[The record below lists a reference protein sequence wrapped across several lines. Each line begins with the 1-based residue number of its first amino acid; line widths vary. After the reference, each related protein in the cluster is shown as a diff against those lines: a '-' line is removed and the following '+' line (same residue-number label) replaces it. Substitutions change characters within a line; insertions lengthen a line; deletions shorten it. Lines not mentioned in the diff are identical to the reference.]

1 MAKKLYIFGIGG
13 TGSRVIKSMAMLLA
27 AGVKLDNEFDT
38 VVPIIIDPDTDNGDL
53 DRTKN
58 ILKLYQEIRSQINK
72 PDDFF
77 RQELKT
83 VKELADSNIG
93 TISPDYF
100 QFKLNNVDSTTFGQ
114 YIGFDSLCEEYRNSK
129 DDKSFVKLLYS
140 NSNLNSDLS
149 IGFKGNPNMGSI
161 VLNQFTNSEDF
172 RRFGKTFGPDDA
184 IFIINSIFGGTGAA
198 GFPLLLKN
206 LRGNENLLNYARIK
220 NAPIGGITYLPYF
233 TLDNQGEIN
242 AESFEEKSKIAID
255 YYNRT
260 IINQRKINILHFI
273 GNRGNTNIE
282 KYAVGGTEQKNKAH
296 FLEIAG
302 ALSIIE
308 FCKEINNYKCVDG
321 QSTEKTIIKEFGIE
335 HANENLAF
343 ADLNIKNKDLLYKP
357 LAKFRLY
364 TKYLSEGLQRATN
377 VSRWTKSDFF
387 ILPIFQQKKSPCNS
401 HYFKSDEYI
410 NQVVTFNNHFRDWID
425 ELSKNKPAFIPFDNE
440 IPLHLYKKLDTQ
452 NCLHIDNLK
461 FRSEKNKNTGE
472 LTEKHT
478 TLLKLFGVSTD
489 KIFNKLPK
497 RKSDN
502 EQNGI
507 KVFRL
512 HSGQGESGWFI
523 SNTITKDDL
532 LTIITEGK
540 DVASSIPSPFARIDL
555 VKSAFDWINFQISSI
570 VGAYPQGVAIFKEDK
585 IKIREIIEG
594 KTAQNKLI
602 SDALDVAQMF
612 YKFPIINDKIEIIAW
627 KPKDRFKDLIE
638 NSLNN
643 KHRVFAETLSI
654 YWEQDSVTQADQG
667 NLILYNFEHVNR
679 LYFVIN
685 KNTKQVIGGSS
696 PATLFFAAPDSK
708 NAINGLEIKCGQD
721 ILLDDIY
728 FPLHKREVSF
738 IEYMYAFAKQSNN
751 FSIFFPEVSKYLDNI
766 RDYLL
771 EDSMRTVVANLNNA
785 SITNYKQCHISF
797 DEKDYCEIL
806 GLRLGTEKS
815 FLEDRIIELP
825 YSIDSSKF
833 KTCGAK
839 RHLLPITQAFIRQYG
854 IDNIEQYCKIEER
867 AGGGVEA
874 ILDVPVQ
881 NGTLQ
886 YRKLYHQND
895 IVKLKVHLAILP
907 FLKPAHSN
915 VDYTIGIIDDRSD
928 KSGNISLSCFNREEI
943 KDTHTENEVDPI
955 IENVEIEENNDGK
968 VKKYEIKE
976 YNLTNK
982 IVRNPGIDDVKSIYY
997 KFNSPFD
1004 SVCFGIGSVK
1014 NIIIPKLISC
1024 SENDDITFAIDFGT
1038 TNTHIEY
1045 STGGNTSIPFDNAGT
1060 LPLWQSLMNR
1070 KDRNIDPEVFANEET
1085 FENEMMPYSISTPE
1099 SIFKFPLR
1107 TAIVF
1112 NKDYSFS
1119 KNDPYRLFQHVN
1131 NFLLYE
1137 KRTVPKHYLKPDT
1150 QLKWSNYSDDRAE
1163 FKVNAYIEYLL
1174 TIVYFKALSLGTNPS
1189 NTKIVWFY
1197 PVSMEGA
1204 ENSDGELGIF
1214 IKLWKVAYQKVFGM
1228 NNTNNLIHVPES
1240 VAPYLFYKPQVAGL
1254 SLSIDIGGGSS
1265 DIAVFDE
1272 NSPNATLISSF
1283 KFAGNAIFG
1292 DGYSTQGEKGNS
1304 DNNGWVKT
1312 FLAEASSVAGK
1323 EYEGILKDILSRK
1336 DSADFNN
1343 FLFSLESDKTKN
1355 FSYSRLIEKDKKL
1368 KLSILVFYGA
1378 LAYYSANLL
1387 KKSGIEDIPLNI
1399 LLSGTAAKSAI
1410 ILDSSSPDN
1419 LVNLSSLF
1427 KYIFEH
1433 VYSKKID
1440 RDITLKVAPNPKE
1453 LTCKG
1458 ALESGI
1464 TESVSQNTIKFWLG
1478 GINGGVWGKA
1488 LDKERDVQDTPKYED
1503 ISKDNTAKENISNS
1517 IKDFY
1522 KILDEYTKT
1531 VRFETK
1537 FLIEQKA
1544 YEQFI
1549 KIRERDIEAFL
1560 ERGLKAFYKRDKRH
1574 VEETLFFYP
1583 LVGILNKLTYELSKI

>member
-13 TGSRVIKSMAMLLA
+13 TGSRVIKSLAMLLA
-27 AGVKLDNEFDT
+27 AGVKLENGFDT
-38 VVPIIIDPDTDNGDL
+38 VVPIIIDPDTENGDL
-53 DRTKN
+53 NRTKD
-58 ILKLYQEIRSQINK
+58 ILRLYQEVRNQIK
-72 PDDFF
+72 DPDDFF
-77 RQELKT
+77 KQELKT
-83 VKELADSNIG
+83 VNELANPKNK

-100 QFKLNNVDSTTFGQ
+100 QFKLNDVDSTTFGQ

-161 VLNQFTNSEDF
+161 VLNQFTNSENF
-172 RRFGKTFGPDDA
+172 KRFGQTFGPEDA

-206 LRGNENLLNYARIK
+206 LRGNPNLLNSAQIK
-220 NAPIGGITYLPYF
+220 DAPIGGLTYLPYF
-233 TLDNQGEIN
+233 TLDKKGEIN
-242 AESFEEKSKIAID
+242 AESFEEKAKIAID

-260 IINQRKINILHFI
+260 IINQRKINVLHFI
-273 GNRGNTNIE
+273 GNRGNTNAE
-282 KYAVGGTEQKNKAH
+282 EYAVGGAEQKNKAH
-296 FLEIAG
+296 FLEVAG

-308 FCKEINNYKCVDG
+308 FCKNIGNYTCNNG
-321 QSTEKTIIKEFGIE
+321 QTTRVTEIKEFGIE
-335 HANENLAF
+335 RANENISF
-343 ADLNIKNKDLLYKP
+343 DDLNIDNKEQLYKP
-357 LAKFRLY
+357 LSKFKLFTQYLNESLVR
-364 TKYLSEGLQRATN
+364 TKN
-377 VSRWTKSDFF
+377 VSRWTKSNFLV
-387 ILPIFQQKKSPCNS
+387 IQKQKKSPCNPT
-401 HYFKSDEYI
+401 YFDTAEYK
-410 NQVVTFNNHFRDWID
+410 NQVVAFNTHFKNWID
-425 ELSKNKPAFIPFDNE
+425 ELSKNKPAFSPFFDIIPNN
-440 IPLHLYKKLDTQ
+440 LYTKIDTQ
-452 NCLHIDNLK
+452 NCLNIDNLQL
-461 FRSEKNKNTGE
+461 RSEKDTKTG
-472 LTEKHT
+472 KSKQIHT
-478 TLLKLFGVSTD
+478 TLIRLFGISTN
-489 KIFNKLPK
+489 KVYQKLPV
-497 RKSDN
+497 RVNN
-502 EQNGI
+502 EVEKVI

-512 HSGQGESGWFI
+512 HQGQEGTGWFVSAAI
-523 SNTITKDDL
+523 DKDALRTIK
-532 LTIITEGK
+532 TEGK
-540 DVASSIPSPFARIDL
+540 DIASSIPSPFARIDL
-555 VKSAFDWINFQISSI
+555 VKSAFDWINYQISSI
-570 VGAYPQGVAIFKEDK
+570 VGAYPQGVAISREDK

-612 YKFPIINDKIEIIAW
+612 YKYPMINDKIEIIAW

-643 KHRVFAETLSI
+643 RHKIFTETLNI
-654 YWEQDSVTQADQG
+654 YWEQDSVAQANQG

-696 PATLFFAAPDSK
+696 PATLFFAAPDAK
-708 NAINGLEIKCGQD
+708 NSINGLEIRCGQD

-738 IEYMYAFAKQSNN
+738 IEYIYAFAKQSNN
-751 FSIFFPEVSKYLDNI
+751 FSILFPEVSKYLDNI

-771 EDSMRTVVANLNNA
+771 EDSMRTVVANLNNGN
-785 SITNYKQCHISF
+785 ITNYQQCHVSF
-797 DEKDYCEIL
+797 DEQDYCEIL

-815 FLEDRIIELP
+815 FLEDKIIELP

-839 RHLLPITQAFIRQYG
+839 KHLLPVTQAFIRQYG
-854 IDNIEQYCKIEER
+854 IENIEQYCKIEER

-907 FLKPAHSN
+907 FLKPVHGH
-915 VDYTIGIIDDRSD
+915 VDYTIGIIDDRLD
-928 KSGNISLSCFNREEI
+928 KSEGISLSCLDNGQELQ
-943 KDTHTENEVDPI
+943 VSAPS
-955 IENVEIEENNDGK
+955 V
-968 VKKYEIKE
+968 
-976 YNLTNK
+976 
-982 IVRNPGIDDVKSIYY
+982 VRNPGIDDVKSIYY
-997 KFNSPFD
+997 KFNSSFD
-1004 SVCFGIGSVK
+1004 SVSFGIGSVK
-1014 NIIIPKLISC
+1014 NIIIPKLTPC
-1024 SENDDITFAIDFGT
+1024 EENDDVTFAIDFGT

-1045 STGGNTSIPFDNAGT
+1045 SIGGNTSIPLDNAGT

-1070 KDRNIDPEVFANEET
+1070 KDRNVDPEVFANEET
-1085 FENEMMPYSISTPE
+1085 FENELMPYLISTPE
-1099 SIFKFPLR
+1099 SIIKFPLR

-1150 QLKWSNYSDDRAE
+1150 QIKWSNYSDDKAE
-1163 FKVNAYIEYLL
+1163 LKANAYIEYLL
-1174 TIVYFKALSLGTNPS
+1174 TIVYFKALSLGANPL
-1189 NTKIVWFY
+1189 NTKIIWFY

-1214 IKLWKVAYQKVFGM
+1214 IKLWKAAYQKVFGLT
-1228 NNTNNLIHVPES
+1228 NTNNLIQVPES
-1240 VAPYLFYKPQVAGL
+1240 VAPYLYYKPQVAGL

-1272 NSPNATLISSF
+1272 TSPNAILISSF

-1304 DNNGWVKT
+1304 DYNGWVKT
-1312 FLAEASSVAGK
+1312 FLTEASSVAGK

-1387 KKSGIEDIPLNI
+1387 KKSGIENIPLYV

-1419 LVNLSSLF
+1419 LLNLSSLF
-1427 KYIFEH
+1427 KYVFEH
-1433 VYSKKID
+1433 VYQKKIG
-1440 RDITLKVAPNPKE
+1440 RDIILKVAPNPKE

-1464 TESVSQNTIKFWLG
+1464 SESVTQNNIKFWLG

-1488 LDKERDVQDTPKYED
+1488 LDKEKDVEVTPKYED
-1503 ISKDNTAKENISNS
+1503 LSKDSNAKENISNS

-1544 YEQFI
+1544 YEEFV
-1549 KIRERDIEAFL
+1549 KYRERDIEAYL

>member
-1 MAKKLYIFGIGG
+1 MSKKLYIFGIGG
-13 TGSRVIKSMAMLLA
+13 TGSRVIKSLAMLLA
-27 AGVKLDNEFDT
+27 AGVKLENGFDT
-38 VVPIIIDPDTDNGDL
+38 VVPIIIDPDTENGDL
-53 DRTKN
+53 NRTKD
-58 ILKLYQEIRSQINK
+58 ILRLYQEVRNQIK
-72 PDDFF
+72 DPDDFF

-83 VKELADSNIG
+83 VNELADPNNQ

-100 QFKLNNVDSTTFGQ
+100 QFKLNDVDSTTFGQ
-114 YIGFDSLCEEYRNSK
+114 YIGFDSLCEEYINSK

-140 NSNLNSDLS
+140 ISNLNSDLS

-172 RRFGKTFGPDDA
+172 KRFGQTFGPEDA

-206 LRGNENLLNYARIK
+206 LRGNPNLLKFAQIK
-220 NAPIGGITYLPYF
+220 DAPIGGLTYLPYF
-233 TLDNQGEIN
+233 TLDRKGEIN
-242 AESFEEKSKIAID
+242 AESFEEKAKIAID

-260 IINQRKINILHFI
+260 IINQRKINVLHFI
-273 GNRGNTNIE
+273 GNRGNTNAE
-282 KYAVGGTEQKNKAH
+282 EYAVGGAEQKNKAH
-296 FLEIAG
+296 FLEVAG

-308 FCKEINNYKCVDG
+308 FCKNIGNYTCNNA
-321 QSTEKTIIKEFGIE
+321 QTTRPTEIKEFGIE
-335 HANENLAF
+335 RANENISF
-343 ADLNIKNKDLLYKP
+343 DDLNIDNKEQLYKP
-357 LAKFRLY
+357 LTKFRLF
-364 TKYLSEGLQRATN
+364 TQYLNEGLLRAKN
-377 VSRWTKSDFF
+377 VSRWTKSN
-387 ILPIFQQKKSPCNS
+387 IKLVSKQKQSPCDAA
-401 HYFKSDEYI
+401 YFDSSEYK
-410 NQVVTFNNHFRDWID
+410 NQVVAFNRHFKDWID
-425 ELSKNKPAFIPFDNE
+425 ELSKNKPAFSPFFDIIPDN
-440 IPLHLYKKLDTQ
+440 LYTKIDTQ
-452 NCLHIDNLK
+452 NCLKIDNLQL
-461 FRSEKNKNTGE
+461 RSEKDTKTG
-472 LTEKHT
+472 KPKQIHT
-478 TLLKLFGVSTD
+478 TLIKLFGISTG
-489 KIFNKLPK
+489 KVYQKLEV
-497 RKSDN
+497 RKNN
-502 EQNGI
+502 EAEKVI

-512 HSGQGESGWFI
+512 HQGQEGTGWFVSAAI
-523 SNTITKDDL
+523 DKDALRTIK
-532 LTIITEGK
+532 TEGK
-540 DVASSIPSPFARIDL
+540 DIASSIPSPFARIDL
-555 VKSAFDWINFQISSI
+555 VKSAFDWINYQISSI
-570 VGAYPQGVAIFKEDK
+570 VGAYPQGVAISREDK

-602 SDALDVAQMF
+602 SDALDIAQMF
-612 YKFPIINDKIEIIAW
+612 YKYPIINDKIEIIAW
-627 KPKDRFKDLIE
+627 KPQDRFIDLIE
-638 NSLNN
+638 NSLN
-643 KHRVFAETLSI
+643 KRHKVFAETLSI
-654 YWEQDSVTQADQG
+654 YWEQDSVAQADQG

-696 PATLFFAAPDSK
+696 PATLFFAAPDAK
-708 NAINGLEIKCGQD
+708 NSIDGLEIRCGQD

-751 FSIFFPEVSKYLDNI
+751 FSILFPEVSKYLDNI

-785 SITNYKQCHISF
+785 SIANYQQCHISF

-815 FLEDRIIELP
+815 FLEDKIIELP

-839 RHLLPITQAFIRQYG
+839 RHLLPITQAYIQTYG
-854 IDNIEQYCKIEER
+854 IENIENYLRIEER

-874 ILDVPVQ
+874 ILNVPVQ
-881 NGTLQ
+881 NGTLP

-907 FLKPAHSN
+907 FLRPKNAKI
-915 VDYTIGIIDDRSD
+915 DYTIGIIDDRPD
-928 KSGNISLSCFNREEI
+928 KSVNISLRCLN
-943 KDTHTENEVDPI
+943 NGQEVHAGASP
-955 IENVEIEENNDGK
+955 V
-968 VKKYEIKE
+968 
-976 YNLTNK
+976 
-982 IVRNPGIDDVKSIYY
+982 VRNPGIDDVKSIYY
-997 KFNSPFD
+997 KFNSRFD
-1004 SVCFGIGSVK
+1004 CLCFGIGAV
-1014 NIIIPKLISC
+1014 NNLIIPKLIQC
-1024 SENDDITFAIDFGT
+1024 TENDNATFAIDFGT

-1045 STGGNTSIPFDNAGT
+1045 TIGGNTPTPLDITGT
-1060 LPLWQSLMNR
+1060 KPLWQSLLNR
-1070 KDRNIDPEVFANEET
+1070 QDQTIDPAVRANEDT
-1085 FENEMMPYSISTPE
+1085 FEKEMMPYLISTPD
-1099 SIFKFPLR
+1099 SISKFPLR

-1112 NKDYSFS
+1112 NKDYNFS

-1150 QLKWSNYSDDRAE
+1150 QLKWSNYSDDKAE
-1163 FKVNAYIEYLL
+1163 LKVNAYIEYLL
-1174 TIVYFKALSLGTNPS
+1174 TIVYFKALSLGANPL

-1214 IKLWKVAYQKVFGM
+1214 IRLWETAYQKVFGLSD
-1228 NNTNNLIHVPES
+1228 TNNLIQVPES
-1240 VAPYLFYKPQVAGL
+1240 VAPYLYYKPQVTGL

-1272 NSPNATLISSF
+1272 TSPNAILISSF

-1292 DGYSTQGEKGNS
+1292 DGYSTQGERGNS
-1304 DNNGWVKT
+1304 DHNGWVKT
-1312 FLAEASSVAGK
+1312 FLEEATSIVGK

-1378 LAYYSANLL
+1378 IAYYSANLL
-1387 KKSGIEDIPLNI
+1387 KKSGINDIPKYI
-1399 LLSGTAAKSAI
+1399 LLSGTAAKTAN
-1410 ILDSSSPDN
+1410 ILDSSQADN
-1419 LVNLSSLF
+1419 LVNLASLF

-1433 VYSKKID
+1433 VYQTNTA
-1440 RDITLKVAPNPKE
+1440 RDIILKVAPNPKE

-1458 ALESGI
+1458 ALQSGI
-1464 TESVSQNTIKFWLG
+1464 TESVKQNTIKFWLG

-1488 LDKERDVQDTPKYED
+1488 LDKERDVNNTPKYNQ
-1503 ISKDNTAKENISNS
+1503 IDNVAKENITNS

-1522 KILDEYTKT
+1522 KVLDEYIKS

-1537 FLIEQKA
+1537 FLIDQAA
-1544 YEQFI
+1544 YTKF
-1549 KIRERDIEAFL
+1549 KDLREGEIEAFL
-1560 ERGLKAFYKRDKRH
+1560 ERGLKAFHKKNERH
-1574 VEETLFFYP
+1574 IEETLFFYP
-1583 LVGILNKLTYELSKI
+1583 LVGILNKLTYELSKLKD

>member
-13 TGSRVIKSMAMLLA
+13 TGSRVIKSLAMLLA
-27 AGVKLDNEFDT
+27 AGVKLENGFDT
-38 VVPIIIDPDTDNGDL
+38 VVPIIIDPDTENGDL
-53 DRTKN
+53 NRTKD
-58 ILKLYQEIRSQINK
+58 ILRLYQEVRNQIKN

-77 RQELKT
+77 KQELKT
-83 VKELADSNIG
+83 VNELADPKNK

-100 QFKLNNVDSTTFGQ
+100 QFKLNDVDSTTFGQ

-129 DDKSFVKLLYS
+129 DDKSFIKLLYS

-172 RRFGKTFGPDDA
+172 KRFGQTFGPEDA

-206 LRGNENLLNYARIK
+206 LRGNPNLLNFAQIK
-220 NAPIGGITYLPYF
+220 DAPIGGLTYLPYF
-233 TLDNQGEIN
+233 TLDKKGEIN
-242 AESFEEKSKIAID
+242 AESFEEKAKIAID

-260 IINQRKINILHFI
+260 IINQRKINVLHFI
-273 GNRGNTNIE
+273 GNRGNTNAE
-282 KYAVGGTEQKNKAH
+282 EYAVGGAEQKNKAH
-296 FLEIAG
+296 FLEVAG

-308 FCKEINNYKCVDG
+308 FCKNIGIYTCNNA
-321 QSTEKTIIKEFGIE
+321 QTTRPTEIKEFGIE
-335 HANENLAF
+335 RANENISF
-343 ADLNIKNKDLLYKP
+343 DDLNIDNKEQLYKP
-357 LAKFRLY
+357 LTKFRLF
-364 TKYLSEGLQRATN
+364 TQYLNEGLLKAKN
-377 VSRWTKSDFF
+377 ISRWTKGNFF
-387 ILPIFQQKKSPCNS
+387 ILQKQKKSPCNPT
-401 HYFKSDEYI
+401 YFDTSEYK
-410 NQVVTFNNHFRDWID
+410 NQVVAYNKHFKDWID
-425 ELSKNKPAFIPFDNE
+425 ELSKNKPAFSPFFDIIPNN
-440 IPLHLYKKLDTQ
+440 LYTKIDTQ
-452 NCLHIDNLK
+452 NCLNIDNLQL
-461 FRSEKNKNTGE
+461 RSEKDTKTG
-472 LTEKHT
+472 KPKQIHT
-478 TLLKLFGVSTD
+478 TLIRLFGISTG
-489 KIFNKLPK
+489 KVYQKLPV
-497 RKSDN
+497 RVNN
-502 EQNGI
+502 EVEKVI

-512 HSGQGESGWFI
+512 HQGQDGTGWFVSAAI
-523 SNTITKDDL
+523 DKDALRTIK
-532 LTIITEGK
+532 TEGK
-540 DVASSIPSPFARIDL
+540 DIASSIPSPFARIDL
-555 VKSAFDWINFQISSI
+555 VKSAFDWINYQISSI
-570 VGAYPQGVAIFKEDK
+570 VGAYPQGVAISREDK

-612 YKFPIINDKIEIIAW
+612 YKYPMINDKIEIIAW

-643 KHRVFAETLSI
+643 RHKVFAETLSI
-654 YWEQDSVTQADQG
+654 YWEQDSVAQADQG

-696 PATLFFAAPDSK
+696 PATLFFAAPDAK
-708 NAINGLEIKCGQD
+708 NSINGLEIRCGQD

-751 FSIFFPEVSKYLDNI
+751 FSILFPEVSKYLDNI

-771 EDSMRTVVANLNNA
+771 EDSMRTVVANLNNE
-785 SITNYKQCHISF
+785 SITNYQQCHISS
-797 DEKDYCEIL
+797 DEQDYCEIL

-815 FLEDRIIELP
+815 FLEDKIIELP

-839 RHLLPITQAFIRQYG
+839 KHLLPVTQAFIEQYG
-854 IDNIEQYCKIEER
+854 IENIEQYCKIEER

-907 FLKPAHSN
+907 FLITVRCN
-915 VDYTIGIIDDRSD
+915 IDYTIGIIDDRLD
-928 KSGNISLSCFNREEI
+928 KSVNISLSCL
-943 KDTHTENEVDPI
+943 
-955 IENVEIEENNDGK
+955 
-968 VKKYEIKE
+968 
-976 YNLTNK
+976 YNGQELQVSSSA
-982 IVRNPGIDDVKSIYY
+982 VRNPGIDDVKSIYY
-997 KFNSPFD
+997 KFNSRFD
-1004 SVCFGIGSVK
+1004 SVSFGIGSVK
-1014 NIIIPKLISC
+1014 NIIIPKLTPC
-1024 SENDDITFAIDFGT
+1024 SENDDVTFAIDFGT

-1045 STGGNTSIPFDNAGT
+1045 STGGNTSIPLDNAST

-1070 KDRNIDPEVFANEET
+1070 KDRNVDPEVFANEET
-1085 FENEMMPYSISTPE
+1085 FENELMPYLISSPD

-1150 QLKWSNYSDDRAE
+1150 QLKWSNYSDDKADL
-1163 FKVNAYIEYLL
+1163 KVNAYIEYLL
-1174 TIVYFKALSLGTNPS
+1174 TIVYFKALSLGANPS

-1214 IKLWKVAYQKVFGM
+1214 IKLWKAAYQKVFGLD
-1228 NNTNNLIHVPES
+1228 NTNNLIQVPES
-1240 VAPYLFYKPQVAGL
+1240 VAPYLYYKPQVAGL

-1272 NSPNATLISSF
+1272 ASPNAILISSF

-1304 DNNGWVKT
+1304 DHNGWVKT
-1312 FLAEASSVAGK
+1312 FINEASSVAGK

-1355 FSYSRLIEKDKKL
+1355 FSYSRLIERDKKL

-1387 KKSGIEDIPLNI
+1387 KKSGIEDIPLYV

-1419 LVNLSSLF
+1419 LVNLASLF
-1427 KYIFEH
+1427 KYIFEK
-1433 VYSKKID
+1433 VYQKKID

-1464 TESVSQNTIKFWLG
+1464 TESVNQNTIKFWLG

-1488 LDKERDVQDTPKYED
+1488 LDKEKDVEATPKYED
-1503 ISKDNTAKENISNS
+1503 IFKDNSAKENISNS

-1522 KILDEYTKT
+1522 RVLDEYVGK

-1537 FLIEQKA
+1537 FLIEQSA
-1544 YEQFI
+1544 YTKF
-1549 KIRERDIEAFL
+1549 KDLRDGEIEAFL
-1560 ERGLKAFYKRDKRH
+1560 ERGLKAFHKKNERH

>member
-13 TGSRVIKSMAMLLA
+13 TGSRVIKSLAMLLA
-27 AGVKLDNEFDT
+27 AGVKLENGFDT

-58 ILKLYQEIRSQINK
+58 ILKLYQEIRNQIK
-72 PDDFF
+72 EPDDFF
-77 RQELKT
+77 SQELKT
-83 VKELADSNIG
+83 INELADPQNK

-100 QFKLNNVDSTTFGQ
+100 QFKLNDVDNLTFGQ
-114 YIGFDSLCEEYRNSK
+114 YIDFDSLETDYKKSS
-129 DDKSFVKLLYS
+129 DDKNFVRQLYS
-140 NSNLNSDLS
+140 NNNLNSSLK

-161 VLNQFTNSEDF
+161 VLNQFTNSKDF
-172 RRFGKTFGPDDA
+172 ERFGQTFKTGDA

-206 LRGNENLLNYARIK
+206 LRGNENLLNHAQIK

-233 TLDNQGEIN
+233 TLDQQGEIN
-242 AESFEEKSKIAID
+242 PDSFEEKAKIAID

-260 IINQRKINILHFI
+260 IINQRKINVLHFI
-273 GNRGNTNIE
+273 GNRGNSNFE
-282 KYAVGGTEQKNKAH
+282 KYAVGGTNQRNKAH

-302 ALSIIE
+302 SLSIIE
-308 FCKEINNYKCVDG
+308 FCKNVDKYKCADG
-321 QSTEKTIIKEFGIE
+321 QTTEDTKIKEFGIE
-335 HANENLAF
+335 HDNENIAF
-343 ADLNIKNKDLLYKP
+343 GDLNIKNKEVLYKP
-357 LAKFRLY
+357 LTKFRLF
-364 TKYLSEGLQRATN
+364 TQYLNESLEKAQN
-377 VSRWTKSDFF
+377 VSRWTKSN
-387 ILPIFQQKKSPCNS
+387 IKLVSKHKQSPCDS
-401 HYFKSDEYI
+401 DYFKSTEYD
-410 NQVVTFNNHFRDWID
+410 NQIVIFNNHFIDWVD
-425 ELSKNKPAFIPFDNE
+425 ELSKNKPAFNPFE
-440 IPLHLYKKLDTQ
+440 TIIPLHLYRKLDTQ

-461 FRSEKNKNTGE
+461 YRSEKDTGTGE
-472 LTEKHT
+472 IKQIHT
-478 TLLKLFGVSTD
+478 TLIRLFDISTS
-489 KIFNKLPK
+489 KIYNKVPI
-497 RKSDN
+497 RVNDN
-502 EQNGI
+502 KGKGI

-512 HSGQGESGWFI
+512 HTGQGESGWFD
-523 SNTITKDDL
+523 SKTINNDDL
-532 LTIITEGK
+532 STIITEGK

-555 VKSAFDWINFQISSI
+555 VKSAFAWLNYKVSSI
-570 VGAYPQGVAIFKEDK
+570 VGQKNELSVEDK
-585 IKIREIIEG
+585 LKIRELMEG

-602 SDALDVAQMF
+602 SDTLDIAQLF
-612 YKFPIINDKIEIIAW
+612 YKYPTIKDKIEIFAW
-627 KPKDRFKDLIE
+627 EPSVRLKKLIE
-638 NSLNN
+638 SSFDNFRHST
-643 KHRVFAETLSI
+643 FADTLKI
-654 YWEQDSVTQADQG
+654 FWEQDSIKKVDQG
-667 NLILYNFEHVNR
+667 KVPALYNFEHTKR
-679 LYFVIN
+679 LFFILN
-685 KNTKQVIGGSS
+685 KNTKQLIGGTS
-696 PATLFFAAPDSK
+696 PATLFYAAPDARDS
-708 NAINGLEIKCGQD
+708 IKDLNIVCGSD
-721 ILLDDIY
+721 KLLDDIY
-728 FPLHKREVSF
+728 FPLHKRDVSF
-738 IEYMYAFAKQSNN
+738 IEYVYALSKQNN
-751 FSIFFPEVSKYLDNI
+751 KFSKYFPEVYTYLENIEKYLLDES
-766 RDYLL
+766 L
-771 EDSMRTVVANLNNA
+771 RTVVSGFNNE
-785 SITNYKQCHISF
+785 SIIKYNQCPVSH
-797 DEKDYCEIL
+797 DEQDYCEIL

-815 FLEDRIIELP
+815 FLEDKIIELP

-839 RHLLPITQAFIRQYG
+839 KHLLPVTQAFIRQYG
-854 IDNIEQYCKIEER
+854 IENIEQYCKIEER

-907 FLKPAHSN
+907 FLKPVN
-915 VDYTIGIIDDRSD
+915 CNIDYTIGIIYDRPD
-928 KSGNISLSCFNREEI
+928 KSANITLSCLKNGQEFQ
-943 KDTHTENEVDPI
+943 VSASS
-955 IENVEIEENNDGK
+955 V
-968 VKKYEIKE
+968 
-976 YNLTNK
+976 
-982 IVRNPGIDDVKSIYY
+982 VRNPGIDDVKSIYY

-1004 SVCFGIGSVK
+1004 SVCFGIASVN
-1014 NIIIPKLISC
+1014 NIIIPKLTPC
-1024 SENDDITFAIDFGT
+1024 SENDDVTFAIDFGT

-1045 STGGNTSIPFDNAGT
+1045 STGGNTSIPLDNAGT

-1070 KDRNIDPEVFANEET
+1070 KDRNVDPEVFANEET
-1085 FENEMMPYSISTPE
+1085 FENELMPYLISSPD

-1150 QLKWSNYSDDRAE
+1150 QLKWSNYSDDKADL
-1163 FKVNAYIEYLL
+1163 KVNAYIEYLL
-1174 TIVYFKALSLGTNPS
+1174 TIVYFKALSLGANPS

-1214 IKLWKVAYQKVFGM
+1214 IKLWKAAYQKVFGLD
-1228 NNTNNLIHVPES
+1228 NTNNLIQVPES
-1240 VAPYLFYKPQVAGL
+1240 VAPYLYYKPQVAGL

-1272 NSPNATLISSF
+1272 ASPNAILISSF

-1304 DNNGWVKT
+1304 DHNGWVKT
-1312 FLAEASSVAGK
+1312 FINEASSVAGK

-1387 KKSGIEDIPLNI
+1387 KKSGIEDIPLYV

-1419 LVNLSSLF
+1419 LVNLASLF
-1427 KYIFEH
+1427 KYIFEK
-1433 VYSKKID
+1433 VYQKKID

-1464 TESVSQNTIKFWLG
+1464 TESVNQNTIKFWLG

-1488 LDKERDVQDTPKYED
+1488 LDKEKDVEATPKYED
-1503 ISKDNTAKENISNS
+1503 IFKDNSAKENISNS

-1522 KILDEYTKT
+1522 RVLDEYVGK

-1537 FLIEQKA
+1537 FLIEQSA
-1544 YEQFI
+1544 YTKF
-1549 KIRERDIEAFL
+1549 KDLRDGEIEAFL
-1560 ERGLKAFYKRDKRH
+1560 ERGLKAFHKKNERH

>member
-13 TGSRVIKSMAMLLA
+13 TGSRVIKSLAMLLA
-27 AGVKLDNEFDT
+27 AGVKLENGFDT
-38 VVPIIIDPDTDNGDL
+38 VVPIIIDPDTENGDL
-53 DRTKN
+53 NRTKD
-58 ILKLYQEIRSQINK
+58 ILRLYQEVRNQIKDPN
-72 PDDFF
+72 DFF
-77 RQELKT
+77 KQELKT
-83 VKELADSNIG
+83 VNELADPKNT

-100 QFKLNNVDSTTFGQ
+100 QFKLNDVDSTTFGQ

-140 NSNLNSDLS
+140 ISNLNSDLS

-161 VLNQFTNSEDF
+161 VLNQFTNSENF
-172 RRFGKTFGPDDA
+172 RRFGQTFGHEDA

-198 GFPLLLKN
+198 GFPLLLK
-206 LRGNENLLNYARIK
+206 RIRSSEK
-220 NAPIGGITYLPYF
+220 PIIKDAPIGGLTYLPYF
-233 TLDNQGEIN
+233 SLNKKGEIN
-242 AESFEEKSKIAID
+242 DDSFEEKAKIAID

-260 IINQRKINILHFI
+260 IINQRKINVLHFV
-273 GNRGNTNIE
+273 GNRGNTNQE
-282 KYAVGGTEQKNKAH
+282 EYAVGGAEQKNKAH
-296 FLEIAG
+296 FLEVAG

-308 FCKEINNYKCVDG
+308 FCKNIGNYTCNNG
-321 QSTEKTIIKEFGIE
+321 QTIQPTEIKEFGIE
-335 HANENLAF
+335 RANENISF
-343 ADLNIKNKDLLYKP
+343 DDLNIDNKEQLYKP
-357 LAKFRLY
+357 LTKFRLF
-364 TKYLSEGLQRATN
+364 TQYLNEGLIKAKN
-377 VSRWTKSDFF
+377 VSRWTKSNFF
-387 ILPIFQQKKSPCNS
+387 ILQKQKKSPCNPA
-401 HYFKSDEYI
+401 YFDTSEYK
-410 NQVVTFNNHFRDWID
+410 NQVVAFNKYFKDWID
-425 ELSKNKPAFIPFDNE
+425 ELSKNKPAFSPFFDIIPNN
-440 IPLHLYKKLDTQ
+440 LYTKIDTQ
-452 NCLHIDNLK
+452 NCLNIDNLQ
-461 FRSEKNKNTGE
+461 FRSEKDTKTG
-472 LTEKHT
+472 KPKQIHT
-478 TLLKLFGVSTD
+478 TLIRLFGVSTGMVYQ
-489 KIFNKLPK
+489 KLPV
-497 RKSDN
+497 RVNN
-502 EQNGI
+502 EAEKVI

-512 HSGQGESGWFI
+512 HQGQEGTGWFLSAAI
-523 SNTITKDDL
+523 DNDALRTIK
-532 LTIITEGK
+532 TEGK
-540 DVASSIPSPFARIDL
+540 DIASSIPSPFARIDL
-555 VKSAFDWINFQISSI
+555 VKSAFDWINSEVNSI
-570 VGAYPQGVAIFKEDK
+570 VGGRNELAREDK
-585 IKIREIIEG
+585 LKIKAIIEG
-594 KTAQNKLI
+594 KSAQNKLI

-612 YKFPIINDKIEIIAW
+612 YKYPMINDKIETIAW
-627 KPKDRFKDLIE
+627 RPKDGNISNNEIGRFKEIIN

-643 KHRVFAETLSI
+643 RHKLFAETLSI
-654 YWEQDSVTQADQG
+654 YWEQDSVAQADQG

-696 PATLFFAAPDSK
+696 PATLFFAAPDAK
-708 NAINGLEIKCGQD
+708 NSINGLEIKCGQD

-751 FSIFFPEVSKYLDNI
+751 FSIHFPEVSKYLDNI

-771 EDSMRTVVANLNNA
+771 EDSMRTVVANLNNE
-785 SITNYKQCHISF
+785 SIANYQQCHISF
-797 DEKDYCEIL
+797 DEQDYCEIL

-815 FLEDRIIELP
+815 FLEDKIIELP

-839 RHLLPITQAFIRQYG
+839 KHLLPVTQAFIRQYG
-854 IDNIEQYCKIEER
+854 IENIEQYCKIEER

-907 FLKPAHSN
+907 FLKPVRCN
-915 VDYTIGIIDDRSD
+915 IDYTIGIIDDRLD
-928 KSGNISLSCFNREEI
+928 KSINISLSCL
-943 KDTHTENEVDPI
+943 
-955 IENVEIEENNDGK
+955 
-968 VKKYEIKE
+968 
-976 YNLTNK
+976 YNGQELQVSSSA
-982 IVRNPGIDDVKSIYY
+982 VRNPGIDDVKSIYY

-1004 SVCFGIGSVK
+1004 SVSFGIGSVK
-1014 NIIIPKLISC
+1014 NIIIPKLIPC
-1024 SENDDITFAIDFGT
+1024 SENDDVTFAIDFGT

-1045 STGGNTSIPFDNAGT
+1045 STGGNTSIPLDNAAT

-1070 KDRNIDPEVFANEET
+1070 KDRNVDPEVFANEET
-1085 FENEMMPYSISTPE
+1085 FENEMMPYLISTSD

-1150 QLKWSNYSDDRAE
+1150 QLKWSNYSDDKAE
-1163 FKVNAYIEYLL
+1163 LKVNAYIEYLL
-1174 TIVYFKALSLGTNPS
+1174 TIVYFKALSLGANPL

-1214 IKLWKVAYQKVFGM
+1214 IKLWKAAYQKVFGLT
-1228 NNTNNLIHVPES
+1228 NTNNLIQVPES
-1240 VAPYLFYKPQVAGL
+1240 VAPYLYYKPQVAGL

-1272 NSPNATLISSF
+1272 TSPNAILISSF

-1292 DGYSTQGEKGNS
+1292 DGYLTQGDRGNS
-1304 DNNGWVKT
+1304 DHNGWVKT
-1312 FLAEASSVAGK
+1312 FLEEAKSIAGK

-1387 KKSGIEDIPLNI
+1387 KKSGIEEIPLYV

-1433 VYSKKID
+1433 VYQTRTD
-1440 RDITLKVAPNPKE
+1440 RNIILKVAPNPKE

-1464 TESVSQNTIKFWLG
+1464 NESVTQNNIKFWLG

-1488 LDKERDVQDTPKYED
+1488 LDKEKDVEATPKYED
-1503 ISKDNTAKENISNS
+1503 ISKDNSAKENISNS

-1522 KILDEYTKT
+1522 NILDEYTKT

-1544 YEQFI
+1544 YDEFV
-1549 KIRERDIEAFL
+1549 KYRERDIEAYL

-1583 LVGILNKLTYELSKI
+1583 LVGILNKLTYELAKI

>member
-13 TGSRVIKSMAMLLA
+13 TGSRVIKSLAMLLA
-27 AGVKLDNEFDT
+27 AGVKLENGFDT

-77 RQELKT
+77 GQELKT
-83 VKELADSNIG
+83 VKELADINTG

-114 YIGFDSLCEEYRNSK
+114 YIGFDSLCEENRNSK
-129 DDKSFVKLLYS
+129 DDRSFVKLLYS

-172 RRFGKTFGPDDA
+172 RRFGKTFGLDDA

-233 TLDNQGEIN
+233 SLDNQGEIN

-260 IINQRKINILHFI
+260 IINQRKINVLHFI

-308 FCKEINNYKCVDG
+308 FCKEIYDYECEDG
-321 QSTEKTIIKEFGIE
+321 QATEETKIKEFGIE
-335 HANENLAF
+335 HANDNLAF

-364 TKYLSEGLQRATN
+364 TKYLSEGLQRASN

-401 HYFKSDEYI
+401 DYFKSDEYI
-410 NQVVTFNNHFRDWID
+410 NQVLTFNNYFRDWID
-425 ELSKNKPAFIPFDNE
+425 ELSENKPAFMPFHSE
-440 IPLHLYKKLDTQ
+440 IPLHLYRKLDTQ
-452 NCLHIDNLK
+452 NCLHIDNLAL
-461 FRSEKNKNTGE
+461 RSEKDKKSGE
-472 LTEKHT
+472 LKEKHT
-478 TLLKLFGVSTD
+478 TLIRLFGISTD
-489 KIFNKLPK
+489 KIYNKLPK
-497 RKSDN
+497 RDSDD
-502 EQNGI
+502 ETKGI

-512 HSGQGESGWFI
+512 HTGQGESGWFN
-523 SNTITKDDL
+523 SNTITNDDL
-532 LTIITEGK
+532 STIITEGK
-540 DVASSIPSPFARIDL
+540 EVASSIPSPFARIDL
-555 VKSAFDWINFQISSI
+555 VKSAFAWLNYKVSSI
-570 VGAYPQGVAIFKEDK
+570 VGGRTELTPEDK
-585 IKIREIIEG
+585 LNIKTIIEG
-594 KTAQNKLI
+594 RTAQNKLI
-602 SDALDVAQMF
+602 SDALDIAQMF
-612 YKFPIINDKIEIIAW
+612 FKYPIIKDKIEIIAW
-627 KPKDRFKDLIE
+627 RPKDGNLSNNEVGRFKELIN
-638 NSLNN
+638 NSVNN
-643 KHRVFAETLSI
+643 RHKIFAETLSI
-654 YWEQDSVTQADQG
+654 YWEQDSVAQADQG
-667 NLILYNFEHVNR
+667 NLILYNFEYVNR

-696 PATLFFAAPDSK
+696 PATLFFAAPDAK
-708 NAINGLEIKCGQD
+708 NSINGLEIRCGQD

-751 FSIFFPEVSKYLDNI
+751 FSILFPEVSKYLDNI

-771 EDSMRTVVANLNNA
+771 EDSMRTVVANLNNG
-785 SITNYKQCHISF
+785 SITNYQQCHISF
-797 DEKDYCEIL
+797 DQQDYCEIL

-815 FLEDRIIELP
+815 FLEDKIIELP

-839 RHLLPITQAFIRQYG
+839 KHLLPVTQAFIRQYG
-854 IDNIEQYCKIEER
+854 IENIEQYCRIEER

-886 YRKLYHQND
+886 YRKLYHQNG

-907 FLKPAHSN
+907 FLKPVQCN
-915 VDYTIGIIDDRSD
+915 IDYTIGIIDDRPD
-928 KSGNISLSCFNREEI
+928 KTVNISLSCL
-943 KDTHTENEVDPI
+943 
-955 IENVEIEENNDGK
+955 NNGQELQ
-968 VKKYEIKE
+968 VSGSSV
-976 YNLTNK
+976 
-982 IVRNPGIDDVKSIYY
+982 VRNPGIDDVKSIYY

-1004 SVCFGIGSVK
+1004 SVSFGIGSVK
-1014 NIIIPKLISC
+1014 NIIIPKLTPC
-1024 SENDDITFAIDFGT
+1024 SENDDVTFAIDFGT

-1045 STGGNTSIPFDNAGT
+1045 SIGGNNSIPLDNIGT
-1060 LPLWQSLMNR
+1060 SPLWQSIMDRN
-1070 KDRNIDPEVFANEET
+1070 DRNIDPEIFANEET
-1085 FENEMMPYSISTPE
+1085 FENEMLPYTISTLD
-1099 SIFKFPLR
+1099 SHFKFPLR

-1112 NKDYSFS
+1112 NKEYSFS
-1119 KNDPYRLFQHVN
+1119 KNDPYVLFQHVN

-1150 QLKWSNYSDDRAE
+1150 QLKWSNYNEDKDE
-1163 FKVNAYIEYLL
+1163 LKVNAYIEYLL
-1174 TIVYFKALSLGTNPS
+1174 TIVFYKALLLGANPA
-1189 NTKIVWFY
+1189 NTKIIWFY
-1197 PVSMEGA
+1197 PVSMAGA

-1214 IKLWKVAYQKVFGM
+1214 IKLWKSAYKKVFKYD
-1228 NNTNNLIHVPES
+1228 NTNNLIQIPES
-1240 VAPYLFYKPQVAGL
+1240 VAPYLFYKHHHVSGL

-1272 NSPNATLISSF
+1272 HSENAILISSF

-1292 DGYSTQGEKGNS
+1292 DGYSTKGEKGNS
-1304 DNNGWVKT
+1304 DSNGWVKT
-1312 FLAEASSVAGK
+1312 FLGEANNVAGK

-1336 DSADFNN
+1336 DSADFSN
-1343 FLFSLESDKTKN
+1343 FLFSLENNKSKN
-1355 FSYSRLIEKDKKL
+1355 FSYTRLIEKNKKL

-1387 KKSGIEDIPLNI
+1387 KKSGIEIPKNI
-1399 LLSGTAAKSAI
+1399 LLSGTAAKSASM
-1410 ILDSSSPDN
+1410 LDSSSEN
-1419 LVNLSSLF
+1419 LNNLSSMF
-1427 KYIFEH
+1427 KFIFEK
-1433 VYSKKID
+1433 VFDKKLD
-1440 RDITLKVAPNPKE
+1440 REIILKVSPNPKE
-1453 LTCKG
+1453 LTCNG
-1458 ALESGI
+1458 ALGSGI
-1464 TESVSQNTIKFWLG
+1464 TESIVENTIKFWLG
-1478 GINGGVWGKA
+1478 GVNDGIWDKA
-1488 LDKERDVQDTPKYED
+1488 IDKEKDVENTPTYEMIND
-1503 ISKDNTAKENISNS
+1503 ISKASLKKS
-1517 IKDFY
+1517 ILEFY
-1522 KILDEYTKT
+1522 SLLDEYIKT
-1531 VRFETK
+1531 VRFDMK
-1537 FLIEQKA
+1537 FLIEQGA
-1544 YEQFI
+1544 YDKFI
-1549 KIRERDIEAFL
+1549 EIREGDIDDFL
-1560 ERGLKAFYKRDKRH
+1560 SRGLKAFHKKEKRH
-1574 VEETLFFYP
+1574 IEETLFFYP
-1583 LVGILNKLTYELSKI
+1583 LVGILNKLTYELANI